1 MVIFMT
7 TTKMTYATALDMVLA
22 IEEVKANDE
31 LVEKLTA
38 LKTSVSK
45 KSTSKSGKPTAK
57 QKANEEIKAKILALM
72 ASAEPNRL
80 FTISEICKMYTD
92 EELSNQKVSSLMRQL
107 VAEGKADRVEDKRKA
122 YFSVK

>member
-45 KSTSKSGKPTAK
+45 KST
-57 QKANEEIKAKILALM
+57 
-72 ASAEPNRL
+72 
-80 FTISEICKMYTD
+80 
-92 EELSNQKVSSLMRQL
+92 
-107 VAEGKADRVEDKRKA
+107 
-122 YFSVK
+122 

>member
-57 QKANEEIKAKILALM
+57 QKANEEIKEKILALM
-72 ASAEPNRL
+72 ATEPNRL

-92 EELSNQKVSSLMRQL
+92 EELSNQKVSALMRQL
-107 VAEGKADRVEDKRKA
+107 VVEGSVDRVEDKRKA